1 MIIESNPPNS
11 STLFFSST
19 HVARFMLLLLDA
31 NLLTTC
37 RCVALCRRTAER
49 ASIVAHPRNNNF
61 ERPRCISRQFNRG
74 LGFAILELAQL
85 LSVCDSQFRRA
96 LVSFPAVRRFPTMFL
111 SLPAK
116 QGSPI
121 LTLFQP
127 TTPLALHC
135 LSSSL
140 MEFYSI
146 AAPPLTWMAS
156 SRPLCT
162 V

>member
-1 MIIESNPPNS
+1 M
-11 STLFFSST
+11 TLSVET
-19 HVARFMLLLLDA
+19 L
-31 NLLTTC
+31 
-37 RCVALCRRTAER
+37 CVALCRRTAER
-49 ASIVAHPRNNNF
+49 ASAAAHPRNNNF

-111 SLPAK
+111 SLPAR
-116 QGSPI
+116 QSSPI

-146 AAPPLTWMAS
+146 AAPHADIDGVIQTTLRPATTACAS
-156 SRPLCT
+156 CWR
-162 V
+162 